1 MSAGQRAEI
10 KRWLSKVDDVDRTFQ
25 ALDLNGDGLLSREEL
40 AALASSR
47 TLRPATC
54 DALYGMAD
62 TDKDGLVSLQEF
74 AALGQVLQDV
84 EALKAEL
91 GLDTATT
98 GGAAVAG
105 EPPQEAK
112 FFLRSISK
120 SYGARTAEA
129 NAKRRRLWRKW
140 DPNGN
145 GYLSL
150 AEVDRGLRMRL
161 EEKAG
166 RDKDLGTRVW
176 RHFRPC
182 FIRAFNDA
190 KDVAPPSGAGPLDGD
205 DYVTLSEF
213 RVLLVYLRLYAMMFE
228 VFALIDGCSLGTTHD
243 DDRRIS
249 YSEWEAVSVWQ
260 QGSVHGYGAR
270 SDAALCP
277 VYILAAVLRCAE
289 LGRSSVSRLHVGIL
303 PGIAVSALLCI
314 ILRAPFRPPPCCT
327 IDMFCC
333 NTADDRN
340 ASAQDFDEIDADGK
354 GMVLLSE
361 FCEWIE
367 AVEVGAG
374 TETGQELSIGD

>member
-120 SYGARTAEA
+120 SYGTRTAEA

-166 RDKDLGTRVW
+166 SDKALGTRVW

-249 YSEWEAVSVWQ
+249 YSEWEASLGAVRSA
-260 QGSVHGYGAR
+260 GSTW
-270 SDAALCP
+270 
-277 VYILAAVLRCAE
+277 
-289 LGRSSVSRLHVGIL
+289 
-303 PGIAVSALLCI
+303 
-314 ILRAPFRPPPCCT
+314 APFL
-327 IDMFCC
+327 
-333 NTADDRN
+333 ALQN